1 MRKILSIVEQCKQN
15 NPEAQRQLYDY
26 YSIELLN
33 VCFEYTSKIDL
44 AEDFLQDAF
53 IKIFHNISSFEKGN
67 DFDLWIKDYTRKVII
82 HDLDQPKKSKPTA
95 QKTEVEEISE
105 EVWTNIEHNIPTST
119 GFSVSNARL
128 FKIIG
133 LMLGGIILLSI
144 LVSQLQKKKDGKDG
158 QPEIERVD

>member
-1 MRKILSIVEQCKQN
+1 MQKILSIVEQCKQN

-33 VCFEYTSKIDL
+33 VCLEYTSKLDL
-44 AEDFLQDAF
+44 AEDFLQDVF

-67 DFDLWIKDYTRKVII
+67 DFDEWIKEYTRKVII
-82 HDLDQPKKSKPTA
+82 HDFDQPNESNTSA

-105 EVWTNIEHNIPTST
+105 DVWANIEHNIPTST

-133 LMLGGIILLSI
+133 LMLGGIILLSL
-144 LVSQLQKKKDGKDG
+144 LVSQLQKKKDENIKI
-158 QPEIERVD
+158 PNIETTD

>member
-1 MRKILSIVEQCKQN
+1 MQKVLSIVEQCKQN

-33 VCFEYTSKIDL
+33 VCFEYTSKLDL
-44 AEDFLQDAF
+44 AEDFLQDSF
-53 IKIFHNISSFEKGN
+53 IKIFNNITDFEKGN
-67 DFDLWIKDYTRKVII
+67 DFDVWVKEYTRKVII
-82 HDLDQPKKSKPTA
+82 HDLDQPNEVKPA
-95 QKTEVEEISE
+95 SEKIDIEEISN
-105 EVWTNIEHNIPTST
+105 EVWSNIEHNIPTST

-144 LVSQLQKKKDGKDG
+144 IVSQLQKKKDKTVI
-158 QPEIERVD
+158 QPDIESVD